1 MKTRIAKVVKSID
14 IFGDTVSFT
23 ARNGDKSFKTWLG
36 ALVTFFLY
44 MIIASYSIKRFV
56 VMINRDDTKFA
67 ETTEDNAENLDDYA
81 KYLDDLNVSLGFRVL
96 LITSQ
101 NTYKT
106 LDKSEYHGYLD
117 INVVTETWAYDP
129 ENTSSTS
136 NVT

>member
-1 MKTRIAKVVKSID
+1 
-14 IFGDTVSFT
+14 
-23 ARNGDKSFKTWLG
+23 
-36 ALVTFFLY
+36 
-44 MIIASYSIKRFV
+44 
-56 VMINRDDTKFA
+56 MINRDDTKFA

-106 LDKSEYHGYLD
+106 LDKSDYHGYLD
-117 INVVTETWAYDP
+117 INVATETWAYDP